1 MFPVQGV
8 NDVPGSYRGYHSP
21 LEGESQRPSRQAK
34 ADAVG
39 GQPIPA
45 SLPPVVPLIVT
56 HGAPRTPPPA
66 RLRASPLSCRLPL
79 EGGVIHVVMVEG
91 GFDGVS
97 VPLGWMKC
105 RGFNVE
111 VSFSSRASR

>member
-39 GQPIPA
+39 GATNTRLLAAGSA
-45 SLPPVVPLIVT
+45 SDR
-56 HGAPRTPPPA
+56 HSRGAASPPPA

-79 EGGVIHVVMVEG
+79 EGGVIQVVMVEG